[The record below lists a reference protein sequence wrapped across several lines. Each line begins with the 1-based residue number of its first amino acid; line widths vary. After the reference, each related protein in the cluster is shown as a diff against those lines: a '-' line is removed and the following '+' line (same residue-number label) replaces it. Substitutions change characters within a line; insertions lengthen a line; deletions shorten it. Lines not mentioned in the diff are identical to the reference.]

1 MWRLIRYEAFDGA
14 TNMAIDEAIL
24 ESHIKGDTPPT
35 LRFYGFQPEAISLG
49 YAQKLDDALLQR
61 LKQSKYSL
69 VRRPTGGR
77 AVLHAGDLTYSFV
90 GSSLGSSVDQ
100 DTAGGINAKSEGFLD
115 HSVSKAY
122 KQICAG
128 LIEGLKILD
137 LNSGLGASHVNYRD
151 VHDCFLAATGADL
164 QVDGLK
170 LVGSAQ
176 LRRRQGVLQH
186 GSILL
191 NQEQE
196 IMANLFSPEAVLV
209 AASAKKEEK
218 RNHHANLFELI
229 NKRPI
234 FEIEEALIA
243 GFSTAFGATFE
254 TQGLTAAEK
263 DFVEVAKHRYL
274 LL

>member
-1 MWRLIRYEAFDGA
+1 MWRLIRYDNFDGA

-35 LRFYGFQPEAISLG
+35 LRFYGFKPEAISLG

-61 LKQSKYSL
+61 LSQSKYSM

-90 GSSLGSSVDQ
+90 GSSANA
-100 DTAGGINAKSEGFLD
+100 DTAGSASNESAGFLD
-115 HSVSKAY
+115 RSVSKAY

-128 LIEGLKILD
+128 LIEGLQILG
-137 LNSGLGASHVNYRD
+137 LKSGLGASHVNYRD

-176 LRRRQGVLQH
+176 LRRHHGVLQH

-196 IMANLFSPEAVLV
+196 IMANLCSPEAVLV
-209 AASAKKEEK
+209 AASAQKDLKLS
-218 RNHHANLFELI
+218 HHANLFDLI
-229 NKRPI
+229 GTRSI
-234 FEIEEALIA
+234 SEIEEALIA
-243 GFSTAFGATFE
+243 GFSKAFGTTFE
-254 TQGLTAAEK
+254 TTSLTPAEK
-263 DFVEVAKHRYL
+263 DFVEVAKLRYL

>member
-1 MWRLIRYEAFDGA
+1 MWRLIRYENFDGA

-61 LKQSKYSL
+61 LSQSKYSL

-77 AVLHAGDLTYSFV
+77 AVLHSGDLTYSFV
-90 GSSLGSSVDQ
+90 GSSADT
-100 DTAGGINAKSEGFLD
+100 DTADGINLRREGFLD
-115 HSVSKAY
+115 RSVSKAY

-128 LIEGLKILD
+128 LIEGLKILG
-137 LNSGLGASHVNYRD
+137 LNSDLGASHVNYRD

-196 IMANLFSPEAVLV
+196 IMANLFSPEAVLA
-209 AASAKKEEK
+209 AASTRKEEK
-218 RNHHANLFELI
+218 LSHHANLFELI
-229 NKRPI
+229 DKRPVS
-234 FEIEEALIA
+234 EIEEALIA
-243 GFSTAFGATFE
+243 GFSKAFGTTFE
-254 TQGLTAAEK
+254 TTGLTSAEK
-263 DFVEVAKHRYL
+263 EFVEVAKHRYL

>member
-1 MWRLIRYEAFDGA
+1 MWRLIRYETFDAA

-61 LKQSKYSL
+61 LRQSKYSL

-90 GSSLGSSVDQ
+90 GSSLDA
-100 DTAGGINAKSEGFLD
+100 DTANGINIQGDGFLD
-115 HSVSKAY
+115 RSVSKAY

-128 LIEGLKILD
+128 LIEGLRILG

-176 LRRRQGVLQH
+176 LRRRHGVLQH

-191 NQEQE
+191 NQEQDV
-196 IMANLFSPEAVLV
+196 MTKLFSPEAVLV
-209 AASAKKEEK
+209 AASYEKEKKS
-218 RNHHANLFELI
+218 NHHANLFELSG
-229 NKRPI
+229 KRPI
-234 FEIEEALIA
+234 AEIEEALIA
-243 GFSTAFGATFE
+243 GFCKVFGTTFE
-254 TQGLTAAEK
+254 TTGLTEAEEK
-263 DFVEVAKHRYL
+263 FAKIAKLRYL